1 MNKIFLVEFI
11 EEYKKF
17 PCLWRIKSEEYRDRN
32 LKNKAY
38 EHLLNK
44 MKEVD
49 ADANIQMVKNKI
61 DSMRGCFRKEL
72 KKIKDSQRSGAG
84 EEDIYTPHLWYFK
97 NLIFLKDQETPR
109 EGISSIDYTEDTVS
123 VFKLFH

>member
-1 MNKIFLVEFI
+1 MNKTFLVEFI

-32 LKNKAY
+32 QKNKAY

-44 MKEVD
+44 MKEVE
-49 ADANIQMVKNKI
+49 AGATIQMVKNKI

-84 EEDIYTPHLWYFK
+84 EEDVYIPHLWYFK
-97 NLIFLKDQETPR
+97 NLMFLKDQETPR
-109 EGISSIDYTEDTVS
+109 DGISSIDFTDDTVS
-123 VFKLFH
+123 IFILLY